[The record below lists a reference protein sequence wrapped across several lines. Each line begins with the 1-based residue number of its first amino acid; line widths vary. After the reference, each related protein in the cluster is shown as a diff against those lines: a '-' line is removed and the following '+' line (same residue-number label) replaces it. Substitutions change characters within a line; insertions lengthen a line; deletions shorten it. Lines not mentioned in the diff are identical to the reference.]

1 LSLSLPHAATNGARR
16 PQEGFGAAR
25 RRYFAIISSL
35 QHRHNV
41 GNAVSLNGFL
51 LVSD

>member
-1 LSLSLPHAATNGARR
+1 LSLSLPRGNERR
-16 PQEGFGAAR
+16 ASPQEGFGAAR